1 MKTLLLQANNA
12 DDVALCGDLLRQGQ
26 LVAVPTETVY
36 GLAADATNPD
46 AVRAIFSAKGRPA
59 NHPLIV
65 HLHDKAAIN
74 DWAAKVNTAAYALAE
89 AFWPGPLTL
98 LLHKAAHV
106 SPIVTGGLNT
116 VGLRMPAHPV
126 LLNILQQQ
134 QLAVAAPSANLY
146 KKLSPTSATHVM
158 AGMQG
163 KISAVLDGGDCQ
175 FGVESTIIDL
185 TQTIPTIVRAGPI
198 SAAQIEAVL
207 GRPVAQPRQHNV
219 AVPGNVSAHYQPEKP
234 LLCFSREELSI
245 HLPQQQQPIALL
257 HYSEVNDSVSATKLQ
272 MPTPAT
278 AFARVLY
285 QSLFAA
291 DKLPVSA
298 IWCELPPDTDE
309 WRAVNDRLSRA
320 SSNRS

>member
-1 MKTLLLQANNA
+1 MNTLLLHAHNA
-12 DDVALCGDLLRQGQ
+12 ADLALCGDWLKAGK

-36 GLAADATNPD
+36 GLAADATNPE
-46 AVRAIFSAKGRPA
+46 AVSAIFTAKGRPA

-65 HLHDKAAIN
+65 HLHDKSAIN
-74 DWAAKVNTAAYALAE
+74 DWACKVSTAAYALAE

-98 LLHKAAHV
+98 LLHKAPHV
-106 SPIVTGGLNT
+106 SPVVTGGLAT

-126 LLNILQQQ
+126 LLNILQQH

-146 KKLSPTSATHVM
+146 KKLSPTSAAHVM

-163 KISAVLDGGDCQ
+163 RISAVLDGGDCQ
-175 FGVESTIIDL
+175 FGVESAIIDL

-234 LLCFSREELSI
+234 LLCFSREELI
-245 HLPQQQQPIALL
+245 LHLPQQQQPIALL
-257 HYSEVNDSVSATKLQ
+257 HYSDIADSAAVTKLP
-272 MPTPAT
+272 MPGLAS
-278 AFARVLY
+278 AFARHMY
-285 QSLFAA
+285 RSLFAA
-291 DKLPVSA
+291 DQLPVSA

-320 SSNRS
+320 SSNRN

>member
-1 MKTLLLQANNA
+1 MKTLMLHADNA
-12 DDVALCGDLLRQGQ
+12 TDVALCGDLLKQGK
-26 LVAVPTETVY
+26 LVAIPTETVY

-46 AVRAIFSAKGRPA
+46 AVSAIFSAKGRPA

-65 HLHDKAAIN
+65 HLHDKTAMN

-98 LLHKAAHV
+98 LLHKAGHV
-106 SPIVTGGLNT
+106 NPVVTGGLNT
-116 VGLRMPAHPV
+116 VGLRMPSHPV
-126 LLNILQQQ
+126 LLNILQNQ

-146 KKLSPTSATHVM
+146 KKLSPTSAEDV
-158 AGMQG
+158 
-163 KISAVLDGGDCQ
+163 IAVLQCKICASLVGGECQ
-175 FGVESTIIDL
+175 FVLDSTIFDL

-234 LLCFSREELSI
+234 LLCFSREELLL
-245 HLPQQQQPIALL
+245 HLPQLQQPIALL
-257 HYSEVNDSVSATKLQ
+257 HYSDVIDSAKVTKLT
-272 MPTPAT
+272 MPTLAT
-278 AFARVLY
+278 AFARALY
-285 QSLFAA
+285 QSLFDA

-320 SSNRS
+320 SSNRG